1 MSTEDISYI
10 RQGEEYEALSREIC
24 YKLGNAGI
32 YSRIVDLSKRKDSYY
47 IQLGYDR
54 EDKYWRIR
62 VSNHRGST
70 QPRYSVRTDLK
81 QGFVDVREDG
91 EHFVYGVNDIHGLL
105 LRCKKEFPKVQQ
117 EQVLRL
123 HYSNKENAYIPDFQI

>member
-1 MSTEDISYI
+1 MQSQTVSYI
-10 RQGEEYEALSREIC
+10 RPGEEYEALSQEIC
-24 YKLGNAGI
+24 ARLHKAGI
-32 YSRIVDLSKRKDSYY
+32 YSRIIDLSKRRDSYY

-62 VSNHRGST
+62 VSNHRGTT
-70 QPRYSVRTDLK
+70 QPRYSVRTDLR

-91 EHFVYGVNDIHGLL
+91 EHFVYSANDVHGLL
-105 LRCKKEFPKVQQ
+105 LRCKKEFPKIQQ